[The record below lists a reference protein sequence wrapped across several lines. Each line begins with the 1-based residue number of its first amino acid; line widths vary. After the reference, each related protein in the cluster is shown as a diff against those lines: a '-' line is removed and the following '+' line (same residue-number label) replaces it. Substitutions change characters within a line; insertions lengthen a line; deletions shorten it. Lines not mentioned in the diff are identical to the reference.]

1 MVSKNPSSAIG
12 GIISVQNANTEPIK
26 ILIVDDHPVMCS
38 GLSNVLNTQEGM
50 KVVGTT
56 GSGSEALRM
65 LPVEMPDLILLD
77 LRMPGMDGL
86 SVLRALQSI
95 ATPPKVVV
103 LTSYEEDELIY
114 QAIKAGAQGY
124 VLKDT
129 TEAALVEAIKT
140 VHSGKRYLPIDI
152 ASRLTDRMLR
162 TDLSPRELQTLR
174 LLTKGLTNK
183 QIASSLKLSEYT
195 VRHYVNS
202 IIEKL
207 KVSDRTEAVAMA
219 FKTGLLANLE

>member
-1 MVSKNPSSAIG
+1 MQK
-12 GIISVQNANTEPIK
+12 TYTDPIK

-50 KVVGTT
+50 RVVGTT
-56 GSGSEALRM
+56 GSGAEALK
-65 LPVEMPDLILLD
+65 LLSVELPDLILLD

-86 SVLRALQSI
+86 SVLRALQSF
-95 ATPPKVVV
+95 ASPPKVVV

-140 VHSGKRYLPIDI
+140 VYAGKRYLPIDI

-174 LLTKGLTNK
+174 LLAKGLTNK
-183 QIASSLKLSEYT
+183 QIAIALNLSEYT
-195 VRHYVNS
+195 IRHYVNS

-207 KVSDRTEAVAMA
+207 KASDRTEAVAMA
-219 FKTGLLANLE
+219 FKTGLLANSE

>member
-1 MVSKNPSSAIG
+1 M
-12 GIISVQNANTEPIK
+12 QNANTEPIK

-50 KVVGTT
+50 TVVGTT

-65 LPVEMPDLILLD
+65 LPIEMPDLILLD

-95 ATPPKVVV
+95 ATPPKIVV

-140 VHSGKRYLPIDI
+140 VHAGKRYLPIDI
-152 ASRLTDRMLR
+152 ASRLTDRMMR

-174 LLTKGLTNK
+174 LLAKGLTNK
-183 QIASSLKLSEYT
+183 QIASALHLSEYT
-195 VRHYVNS
+195 IRHYVNS

-219 FKTGLLANLE
+219 FKTGLLANLEKEPA

>member
-1 MVSKNPSSAIG
+1 M
-12 GIISVQNANTEPIK
+12 QNANTEPIK

-95 ATPPKVVV
+95 AAPPKVVV